1 MPFVTASAREKCQHK
16 GEDLANRLE
25 YEARLAQEVETMTLT
40 LKTVSKSGIARAI
53 AKAEM
58 FRSVNEPGETESI
71 CRDVLATDPDNQT
84 ALALLGLA
92 LADQFCATV
101 SDRCAEAGRII
112 QSLKNPYERLYYTG
126 VLNERRAK
134 AQLHAGRPPHVLAP
148 LLEQA
153 MACFEKAEKIRP
165 EGNEDAI
172 LRWNRCARLLE
183 GLHEVQP
190 EREPGIEVADAAPVG

>member
-1 MPFVTASAREKCQHK
+1 MAE
-16 GEDLANRLE
+16 
-25 YEARLAQEVETMTLT
+25 EVKTMRLT
-40 LKTVSKSGIARAI
+40 LKTISKSGIARAL

-58 FRSVNEPGETESI
+58 FRFVNQPGETESI
-71 CRDVLATDPDNQT
+71 CRDVLAADPDNQT
-84 ALALLGLA
+84 ATALLGLA

-112 QSLKNPYERLYYTG
+112 QSLKDPYERLYYTG

-134 AQLHAGRPPHVLAP
+134 VQMHAGRPRHVLAP

-153 MACFEKAEKIRP
+153 MACYEKAEKIRP
-165 EGNEDAI
+165 EGNDDTI
-172 LRWNRCARLLE
+172 LHWNRCARLLE

-190 EREPGIEVADAAPVG
+190 EREPGIEVADGAPVV